1 MCSRVLAKCSFVRCL
16 WNIFYN
22 VRINVYEIQ
31 KLCLS
36 GKSGK
41 RTVGCCSHVAS
52 IIYYL
57 SNARYNSSI
66 RNNNLLD
73 KIFTEPVCD
82 DSSDE
87 SDTDSD
93 ATEVD
98 SDATIIDDDI
108 SALGSHTTENVQ
120 EMQVNQGNLPSIY
133 PDLSS
138 MNTS

>member
-1 MCSRVLAKCSFVRCL
+1 MCSRVLAKCFFVRCL

-31 KLCLS
+31 KCTC
-36 GKSGK
+36 KSGK

-93 ATEVD
+93 ATEVH

-120 EMQVNQGNLPSIY
+120 EMQVNQGNSPSIY